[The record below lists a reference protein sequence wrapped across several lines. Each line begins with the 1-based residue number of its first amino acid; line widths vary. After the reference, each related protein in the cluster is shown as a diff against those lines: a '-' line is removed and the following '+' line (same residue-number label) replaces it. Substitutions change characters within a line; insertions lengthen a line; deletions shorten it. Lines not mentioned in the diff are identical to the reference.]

1 MIVWISVMN
10 VRWKERI
17 NLKGRKEVIEFVD
30 CFYFC
35 RLKEVRV
42 IEFLKMKEEVKII

>member
-1 MIVWISVMN
+1 MIVWTSVMN

-30 CFYFC
+30 CSHSC
-35 RLKEVRV
+35 RSKEVRA
-42 IEFLKMKEEVKII
+42 IEFLKMKEEAKIT